1 MEWMPEPYHQ
11 TNGGRHVLTVMQI
24 QKIKIPI
31 IYPYALKGFVSKSW
45 IIFNSME

>member
-1 MEWMPEPYHQ
+1 MAGQ
-11 TNGGRHVLTVMQI
+11 HVLAGMQI